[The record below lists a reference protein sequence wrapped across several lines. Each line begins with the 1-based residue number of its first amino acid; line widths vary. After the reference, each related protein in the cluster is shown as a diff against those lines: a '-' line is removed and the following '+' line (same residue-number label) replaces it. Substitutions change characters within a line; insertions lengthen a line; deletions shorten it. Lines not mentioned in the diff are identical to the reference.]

1 MQITKETFRKLINSF
16 NFKELFIELGWDNY
30 NDRQPQITI
39 KDETYNIEAV
49 SEKRGFVILKCLPN
63 SNGRIPVYSIRKQ
76 IENKISKHHQE
87 HLIIFGDAANNEQ
100 IWQLTIREEGKPT
113 LTRETKY
120 FSHQAPELIYQKL
133 SGLFFSWD
141 DEENISIVD
150 VKHRVKENF
159 NKNSEKVTKKFY
171 QEFKKNHS
179 AFLEFIEGITEKID
193 KDWYAS
199 LMLNRL
205 MFIYFIQ
212 KKGFLDD
219 NKNYLTDKLKQT
231 KEFRGND
238 EFYSFYQDFL
248 KILFHKGLGGK
259 VRNDGITKEIGKIPY
274 LNGGLFD
281 VHELENK
288 YTNIKIKDEAFE
300 KLFAF
305 FDEYEWHLDT
315 RKESTGKEINPDVIG
330 YIFEKYIND
339 RAAMG
344 AYYTKEDITEYIGKN
359 TIIPFIFDEVK
370 RHYAKGFKQDEYIW
384 QMLSLSS
391 DKYIYDAVKFGIP
404 REKDIFADLPE
415 EITKGFRPDIENNIV
430 TEKKETH
437 LFEIR
442 KVWNKKAPAD
452 IALPTEIY
460 RELIERRKRYADVK
474 AKIENGEITQINDF
488 ITYNLNIRQFIQDII
503 AETDDPFLIKH
514 FYDAIKKV
522 TILDPTCGSG
532 AFLFAA
538 LNILEPLY
546 EGCINRMQQFTEENP
561 NKYKKF
567 EEILTDVNS
576 PKHPNLQYFIYKS
589 IILNNLFG
597 VDIMNEAVEIAKLR
611 LFLKLVSTADVDYKK
626 DNYGLEPLPDIDF
639 NIRCGNTLVGF
650 TKLDEIKEYIK
661 KKGEESII
669 FEDEHDKINAI
680 TDKAQI
686 VAKMFSDFREQQTEQ
701 AVCDEGSKRFHQ
713 TKEELKH
720 RLNELN
726 EELNHYLAFI
736 YGIDAEVNHKKFED
750 WKTSHQPFHWFSEF
764 YEIMSSGGF
773 DVIIGNPPYIVYYK
787 KSITYNIYG
796 FKTINCNNL
805 YAFVVE
811 RAKILS
817 INSNI
822 GFIIP
827 SSAFGTKNT
836 ESIRKLLLHE
846 ITSNFVSYLSGDAH
860 PATLF
865 EGVKLRLSILVSN
878 SFSKGDTS
886 SSLFTTKYLKWYSE
900 ERSYLFDYKVSYCN
914 ANDFIRST
922 FPKIQEEIDRN
933 IIYKCLIN
941 KQKINDKYS
950 QSISNN
956 IVYYHNAPVFF
967 IRSMDFIPLYES
979 ASSNEP
985 SSNHFKRLYFRDNDD
1000 KVFSLSILNSSIFF
1014 YWFTNYSANRDL
1026 TSFDINNFPLVIL
1039 DKTILKKISLINSE
1053 LMDDL
1058 KNKSL
1063 IRVYNYKTGK
1073 VKYQEFYMRLSKHII
1088 DEIDKI
1094 LAQHYG
1100 FKEEELDFIINY
1112 DIKYRM
1118 GKELENYVNG
1128 EL

>member
-1 MQITKETFRKLINSF
+1 MQITKETFRKLINRF

-39 KDETYNIEAV
+39 KDETYNIEAI
-49 SEKRGFVILKCLPN
+49 SEKRGFVILKCMPN

-87 HLIIFGDAANNEQ
+87 HLIIFGDAENNEQ

-179 AFLEFIEGITEKID
+179 AFLEFIEGITEKIE

-248 KILFHKGLGGK
+248 KILFHKGLGDK
-259 VRNDGITKEIGKIPY
+259 NRNDEIIKEIGKVPY

-288 YTNIKIKDEAFE
+288 YTNIKIKDDAFA
-300 KLFAF
+300 KLFSF

-315 RKESTGKEINPDVIG
+315 RQEATGKEINPDVIG

-370 RHYAKGFKQDEYIW
+370 RHYAKAFKSDEYIW

-404 REKDIFADLPE
+404 NESDIFADLPE
-415 EITKGFRPDIENNIV
+415 EIKKGFRPDIENKIV
-430 TEKKETH
+430 TDSEETH

-442 KVWNKKAPAD
+442 KVWNKKAPAE

-474 AKIENGEITQINDF
+474 TKIGNGEITQINDF

-503 AETDDPFLIKH
+503 SETDDPFLIKH

-546 EGCINRMQQFTEENP
+546 EGCLSRMQQFAEENP

-567 EEILTDVNS
+567 EEIMAEVNS

-611 LFLKLVSTADVDYKK
+611 LFLKLVSTADVDYKQE
-626 DNYGLEPLPDIDF
+626 NYGLEPLPDIDF

-650 TKLDEIKEYIK
+650 ATEDELKDVIMYDEKDNVK
-661 KKGEESII
+661 MLWEEEMKV
-669 FEDEHDKINAI
+669 FEDECEV
-680 TDKAQI
+680 
-686 VAKMFSDFREQQTEQ
+686 VAK
-701 AVCDEGSKRFHQ
+701 AYKRFQDSQLLTDQGEDSLHNS
-713 TKEELKH
+713 KIELQQ
-720 RLNELN
+720 RLKILN
-726 EELNHYLAFI
+726 NKMNKYLASV
-736 YGIDAEVNHKKFED
+736 YRIDADKKPKD
-750 WKTSHQPFHWFSEF
+750 YKKWLTSHQPFHWFSEF
-764 YEIMSSGGF
+764 YEIMNSGGF
-773 DVIIGNPPYIVYYK
+773 DVIIGNPPYVEYSKVRNSYSLINYE
-787 KSITYNIYG
+787 
-796 FKTINCNNL
+796 TIKCGNL
-805 YAFVVE
+805 YAFVMELSASISSRNSFVSFIVPISLPSTPRMASLREFLINKSSIIYCSNFADRPGTIFNGVHQKLSIYISKRSDKTSLDSINTTNFYHWYSKETTNE
-811 RAKILS
+811 RNHLQYVISYSNTPISILS
-817 INSNI
+817 GNHWVKSGNDAMITTLSKMSQKGDNIFSYISVSKNEHSLFLNMRLMFWTKCFLHSKKSKEFKTYSFNNERDNKNISAIFNSNFFFLFWEI
-822 GFIIP
+822 FSDCWHI
-827 SSAFGTKNT
+827 TKKELSDFKFNLHILNQI
-836 ESIRKLLLHE
+836 SKKKLAE
-846 ITSNFVSYLSGDAH
+846 F
-860 PATLF
+860 
-865 EGVKLRLSILVSN
+865 
-878 SFSKGDTS
+878 S
-886 SSLFTTKYLKWYSE
+886 SSLEEDLELKKKFIGSVQT
-900 ERSYLFDYKVSYCN
+900 DY
-914 ANDFIRST
+914 
-922 FPKIQEEIDRN
+922 E
-933 IIYKCLIN
+933 
-941 KQKINDKYS
+941 
-950 QSISNN
+950 
-956 IVYYHNAPVFF
+956 YYH
-967 IRSMDFIPLYES
+967 
-979 ASSNEP
+979 
-985 SSNHFKRLYFRDNDD
+985 K
-1000 KVFSLSILNSSIFF
+1000 NS
-1014 YWFTNYSANRDL
+1014 
-1026 TSFDINNFPLVIL
+1026 
-1039 DKTILKKISLINSE
+1039 
-1053 LMDDL
+1053 
-1058 KNKSL
+1058 KS
-1063 IRVYNYKTGK
+1063 
-1073 VKYQEFYMRLSKHII
+1073 II
-1088 DEIDKI
+1088 DEIDTV

-1100 FKEEELDFIINY
+1100 FTEAELDFIINY

>member
-39 KDETYNIEAV
+39 KDETYKIEAV
-49 SEKRGFVILKCLPN
+49 SEKRGFVILKCQPN
-63 SNGRIPVYSIRKQ
+63 SNGKIPVYNIRKQ

-120 FSHQAPELIYQKL
+120 YSHQAPELIYQKL

-159 NKNSEKVTKKFY
+159 NRNSEKVTKKFY
-171 QEFKKNHS
+171 QEFKNNHTV
-179 AFLEFIEGITEKID
+179 FIDFIEGITENID

-231 KEFRGND
+231 KATRGED
-238 EFYSFYQDFL
+238 EFYTFYQDFL
-248 KILFHKGLGGK
+248 KILFHKGLGAIK
-259 VRNDGITKEIGKIPY
+259 RNDKLIKEIGKVPY

-288 YTNIKIKDEAFE
+288 YTNIKIKDDAFE

-315 RKESTGKEINPDVIG
+315 RQESTGKEINPDVIG

-344 AYYTKEDITEYIGKN
+344 AYYTKPDITEYIGKN

-370 RHYAKGFKQDEYIW
+370 RHYAKAFKPDEYIW

-391 DKYIYDAVKFGIP
+391 DKYIYDAVKFGVP
-404 REKDIFADLPE
+404 QKKDIFADLPD
-415 EITKGFRPDIENNIV
+415 EIKAGFRSDIENKIV
-430 TEKKETH
+430 TNSEETH

-442 KVWNKKAPAD
+442 KVWNKKAPAE

-460 RELIERRKRYADVK
+460 RELIERRKRYTEVK

-503 AETDDPFLIKH
+503 ADTDDPFLIKH

-546 EGCINRMQQFTEENP
+546 EGCLSRMQQFAEENP

-567 EEILTDVNS
+567 EEILADVNS

-650 TKLDEIKEYIK
+650 ASESEFKKAVESIEPLFAPDIIKDFEDEFNVIAKAFKRFQDVQLIPNL
-661 KKGEESII
+661 GEESHTKAKT
-669 FEDEHDKINAI
+669 ELQGRLKDVNDK
-680 TDKAQI
+680 
-686 VAKMFSDFREQQTEQ
+686 
-701 AVCDEGSKRFHQ
+701 
-713 TKEELKH
+713 
-720 RLNELN
+720 LNE
-726 EELNHYLAFI
+726 YLSSN
-736 YGIDAEVNHKKFED
+736 YGISDRKSQKKKYD
-750 WKTSHQPFHWFSEF
+750 NWLDTHQPFHWFSEF
-764 YEIMSSGGF
+764 YEIMSKGGF
-773 DVIIGNPPYIVYYK
+773 DVIIGNPPYVQTSKIEYNIHF
-787 KSITYNIYG
+787 SITL
-796 FKTINCNNL
+796 F
-805 YAFVVE
+805 
-811 RAKILS
+811 
-817 INSNI
+817 SNI
-822 GFIIP
+822 FAYIQTRCIDLIHKHSFSGLIIP
-827 SSAFGTKNT
+827 MSFT
-836 ESIRKLLLHE
+836 SIRDFLE
-846 ITSNFVSYLSGDAH
+846 
-860 PATLF
+860 
-865 EGVKLRLSILVSN
+865 LRKNIQN
-878 SFSKGDTS
+878 SFETIYATNHSIRP
-886 SSLFTTKYLKWYSE
+886 SSLFTGISQRVSIIISLGKNKTNKYVYST
-900 ERSYLFDYKVSYCN
+900 YY
-914 ANDFIRST
+914 IRSKD
-922 FPKIQEEIDRN
+922 FKKLFESISYELSDLESKRDYLIPKIGNNIGKNLWRKVNSDKPTFNRILLKKESSLFLKDYGETYWVFPFKFLPYLTPLKSFKELKIDSNYIDSVFCALNSTIHYFFYSAISDCWHFGNWHLNEFPLDYQKLNFDFKALAIQIENSFKNNRITRFDKRANGN
-933 IIYKCLIN
+933 IFEYKIN
-941 KQKINDKYS
+941 KS
-950 QSISNN
+950 
-956 IVYYHNAPVFF
+956 
-967 IRSMDFIPLYES
+967 
-979 ASSNEP
+979 
-985 SSNHFKRLYFRDNDD
+985 
-1000 KVFSLSILNSSIFF
+1000 
-1014 YWFTNYSANRDL
+1014 
-1026 TSFDINNFPLVIL
+1026 
-1039 DKTILKKISLINSE
+1039 
-1053 LMDDL
+1053 
-1058 KNKSL
+1058 KSL
-1063 IRVYNYKTGK
+1063 I
-1073 VKYQEFYMRLSKHII
+1073 
-1088 DEIDKI
+1088 DKI
-1094 LAQHYG
+1094 DRVLAQHYG
-1100 FKEEELDFIINY
+1100 FTEEELDFIINY

-1118 GKELENYVNG
+1118 GKELAAYVDG
-1128 EL
+1128 KL

>member
-1 MQITKETFRKLINSF
+1 MQISKDTFRKLINNF
-16 NFKELFIELGWDNY
+16 NFKELFVELGWDNY
-30 NDRQPQITI
+30 NDKQPQISI
-39 KDETYNIEAV
+39 KDETYSIEAI
-49 SEKRGFVILKCLPN
+49 SEKRGFVILKCLPD
-63 SNGRIPVYSIRKQ
+63 SNGKIPVYSIRKQ
-76 IENKISKHHQE
+76 IENKISKHHHE
-87 HLIIFGDAANNEQ
+87 HLLIFTDAAKHQQ

-150 VKHRVKENF
+150 VKRRVKENF

-171 QEFKKNHS
+171 QEFKKNHT
-179 AFLEFIEGITEKID
+179 AFIEFIEGISEKID

-231 KEFRGND
+231 KVTRGED

-248 KILFHKGLGGK
+248 KILFHKGLGAK
-259 VRNDGITKEIGKIPY
+259 ERNDEIIKEIGKVPY

-288 YTNIKIKDEAFE
+288 YINIKIKDDAFE

-344 AYYTKEDITEYIGKN
+344 AYYTKPDITEYIGKN

-370 RHYAKGFKQDEYIW
+370 RHYPKAFKPDEYIW

-391 DKYIYDAVKFGIP
+391 AKYIYDAVKFGIP
-404 REKDIFADLPE
+404 SEGDIFADLPE
-415 EITKGFRPDIENNIV
+415 EIRAGFRPDIEDKIV
-430 TEKKETH
+430 TDSEATH

-503 AETDDPFLIKH
+503 ADTDDPFLIKH

-567 EEILTDVNS
+567 EEILADVNS
-576 PKHPNLQYFIYKS
+576 PKHPNLRYFIYKS

-611 LFLKLVSTADVDYKK
+611 LFLKLVSTADVDYQKV
-626 DNYGLEPLPDIDF
+626 NYGLEPLPDIDF

-650 TKLDEIKEYIK
+650 ASESDFKKAVESVQPLFAPDIIKD
-661 KKGEESII
+661 
-669 FEDEHDKINAI
+669 FEDEFNVIA
-680 TDKAQI
+680 KA
-686 VAKMFSDFREQQTEQ
+686 F
-701 AVCDEGSKRFHQ
+701 KRFQ
-713 TKEELKH
+713 DVQLIPNLEEESHSKAKSELQERLKNINDK
-720 RLNELN
+720 LNE
-726 EELNHYLAFI
+726 YLSSN
-736 YGIDAEVNHKKFED
+736 YGISDRKSQKKKYEK
-750 WKTSHQPFHWFSEF
+750 WLVTHQPFHWLSEF
-764 YEIMSSGGF
+764 YEIMSSSGF
-773 DVIIGNPPYIVYYK
+773 DVIIGNPPYVEYSKVKNTYNLFNYDTLNCGNLYVYVMERSMLLINHKSFIGLIMPISSICTDRMQSYQQMIKNCIQWHSLFAERPNKLFTGAEVQLVISLLRKTNKEGICYTTNYNKWEVVYRDFLFSTIHYTNSLDFVREGSLPKIGKNIEKKILQKIENQNNSLINYRIIKSKYFVNYRNAGGRYYK
-787 KSITYNIYG
+787 IALN
-796 FKTINCNNL
+796 FEPVFLVN
-805 YAFVVE
+805 
-811 RAKILS
+811 S
-817 INSNI
+817 INKRSSTYK
-822 GFIIP
+822 FIYCEDI
-827 SSAFGTKNT
+827 
-836 ESIRKLLLHE
+836 E
-846 ITSNFVSYLSGDAH
+846 TSN
-860 PATLF
+860 
-865 EGVKLRLSILVSN
+865 SI
-878 SFSKGDTS
+878 
-886 SSLFTTKYLKWYSE
+886 
-900 ERSYLFDYKVSYCN
+900 C
-914 ANDFIRST
+914 AI
-922 FPKIQEEIDRN
+922 
-933 IIYKCLIN
+933 
-941 KQKINDKYS
+941 
-950 QSISNN
+950 
-956 IVYYHNAPVFF
+956 
-967 IRSMDFIPLYES
+967 M
-979 ASSNEP
+979 
-985 SSNHFKRLYFRDNDD
+985 
-1000 KVFSLSILNSSIFF
+1000 NSSIFF
-1014 YWFTNYSANRDL
+1014 WYWLTFSDTWHMINREIDQFSIKLNPKMTNVLN
-1026 TSFDINNFPLVIL
+1026 
-1039 DKTILKKISLINSE
+1039 KITKE
-1053 LMDDL
+1053 LMDNFN
-1058 KNKSL
+1058 KNSNIK
-1063 IRVYNYKTGK
+1063 IEKRNKGK
-1073 VKYQEFYMRLSKHII
+1073 DTIQFQQFFARYSKHII
-1088 DEIDKI
+1088 DEIDTV

-1100 FKEEELDFIINY
+1100 FTEAELDFIINY

-1118 GKELENYVNG
+1118 GKELEAYIEG
-1128 EL
+1128 RLEKKE